1 MANQQD
7 LDALLERALDGEQ
20 LTDEQLA
27 QLNAEPAYA
36 QLLAQVHHWQA
47 ASSQYIA
54 QDVPPQWHAKQL
66 LKPSARSASVVPW
79 LAASV
84 MGVVMILGGYKVMD
98 TNEALVAQIQQ
109 QQEALVL
116 QKQQMQDLSEALI
129 AQSQWQ
135 QQALVDIAEQ
145 TVDIAR
151 SERQD
156 ALSTLV
162 EYINTQRAEDNAY
175 LRLQLNDIAEQIDQQ
190 PAYSTAYNVESK

>member
-1 MANQQD
+1 MANQSH
-7 LDALLERALDGEQ
+7 LEALLERALDGER

-27 QLNAEPAYA
+27 QLNAEPTYA
-36 QLLAQVHHWQA
+36 QLLTQAHYWQT

-54 QDVPPQWHAKQL
+54 QDVPAQWQPQRLFKA
-66 LKPSARSASVVPW
+66 PAAGGGFMPW

-84 MGVVMILGGYKVMD
+84 MGAVMILGGYKVMD
-98 TNEALVAQIQQ
+98 TNEALVAQIKQ

-116 QKQQMQDLSEALI
+116 QKQQMEDLSEALI
-129 AQSQWQ
+129 AQSHWQ

-145 TVDIAR
+145 TVDITR

-162 EYINTQRAEDNAY
+162 DYINTQRAEDNAY

-190 PAYSTAYNVESK
+190 PVYSTAYNVESK